1 MLICIIIKIFIYHL
15 DLLMQLCNDGTLST
29 WQTFCRLWPI
39 IAPFRIGLI
48 IASITLI
55 INAMSD
61 ALMLALLKPLLDDG
75 FSKANREIFIWM
87 SVILMGLMSIRGI
100 SGFASNY
107 CLSWVSGKV
116 VMKMRR
122 ILFKHIMNMPVSF
135 FVKHSTATLVS
146 RITYDSDQV
155 ASSSSSALITVVR
168 EGASIIGLCLM
179 MFYYSWQLSLIL
191 VLIVPIV
198 SMTITLVFSKF
209 RTISKKMQNVMGQ
222 LANSVAEMLKGH
234 KEILIFGGQDIEQN
248 RFNYLSNSMRQH
260 SMKMA
265 RISSIFEPLIQII
278 ASFALTCVLYAASI
292 PTIMESL
299 TAGTIT
305 VIFSSMIVLMKP
317 LKSLTNVSAQFQRGM
332 AACQTL
338 FTILDL
344 ETAKDT
350 GYRNIKRVQGN
361 IIFDNVTF
369 FYPKKKT
376 PSLFKVNLNIESGKT
391 VALVGRSGS
400 GKSTIVNL
408 LTRFYDVQAGRI
420 LLDGFNVNDYTLS
433 SLRNQVAVVTQNVYL
448 FNDTIANN
456 IAYARKNI
464 YSKAA
469 IESAAHMAYA
479 MDFISKMKYGLD
491 TVIGENGILLSHG
504 QRQRIAI
511 ARALLRD
518 CPILILDEATAS
530 LDSESEYMIQKSI
543 NILKKNRTSLII
555 AHRLSTIENS
565 DEILV
570 VENGSIIERGV
581 HNILLDSHGVYA
593 QFYKLQ
599 FS

>member
-1 MLICIIIKIFIYHL
+1 MRFF
-15 DLLMQLCNDGTLST
+15 NNSSLST
-29 WQTFCRLWPI
+29 WKIFCRLWPLI
-39 IAPFRIGLI
+39 VPFKIGLV
-48 IASITLI
+48 IASITLV

-61 ALMLALLKPLLDDG
+61 AFMLALLKPLLDDG
-75 FSKANREIFIWM
+75 LGKANRDVFMWM
-87 SVILMGLMSIRGI
+87 PIALMGLMSIRGI
-100 SGFASNY
+100 SGFTSNY
-107 CLSWVSGKV
+107 CLAWVSNKV
-116 VMKMRR
+116 VMKIRR
-122 ILFKHIMNMPVSF
+122 ILFKHIMNMPISF

-146 RITYDSDQV
+146 RITYDADQV
-155 ASSSSSALITVVR
+155 ASSSSGALITVIR
-168 EGASIIGLCLM
+168 EGASIIGLCIM

-191 VLIVPIV
+191 ILIVPIV
-198 SMTITLVFSKF
+198 SVTIKLVFSKF
-209 RTISKKMQNVMGQ
+209 RIISKTMQNAMGQ
-222 LANSVAEMLKGH
+222 LADSVEEMLKGH
-234 KEILIFGGQDIEQN
+234 KEILIFGGQHIEQD
-248 RFNYLSNSMRQH
+248 RFNYLSNSMRQY

-265 RISSIFEPLIQII
+265 RASSIFEPLIQLI

-292 PTIMESL
+292 PKVMEIL

-338 FTILDL
+338 FSILDL
-344 ETAKDT
+344 ETAQDK
-350 GYRNIKRVQGN
+350 GHRIIKRVKGS

-369 FYPKKKT
+369 YYPDRT
-376 PSLFKVNLNIESGKT
+376 VPSLSNINLNIEPGKT

-400 GKSTIVNL
+400 GKTTIVSL
-408 LTRFYDVQAGRI
+408 LTRFYDVQTGRI
-420 LLDGFNVNDYTLS
+420 LLDGFNLNDYTLS

-464 YSKAA
+464 YSRTA

-491 TVIGENGILLSHG
+491 TVIGENGILLSSG

-518 CPILILDEATAS
+518 CPVLVLDEATAA
-530 LDSESEYMIQKSI
+530 LDSESEYIIQKSLD
-543 NILKKNRTSLII
+543 ILRKNRTLLII
-555 AHRLSTIENS
+555 AHRLSTIEHS

-570 VENGSIIERGV
+570 IENGSIIERGAHDV
-581 HNILLDSHGVYA
+581 LLSHQGVYS
-593 QFYKLQ
+593 QLHKLQ